1 MGLRRINKNNIIAID
16 TKFCDCSKIAGDVAA
31 YCDTVLTG
39 YYDNK
44 NVYPNSDSNGILL
57 ISFDTDDEFAVTGM
71 LKIKNFIIKNVKKN
85 KKSCCWVRIS
95 DDFKTTEII
104 GDISAFDISM
114 RPYIMV

>member
-16 TKFCDCSKIAGDVAA
+16 TKICDCSEIAFEVAL

-39 YYDNK
+39 IIDGK
-44 NVYPNSDSNGILL
+44 KLVPNSDSNGILL

-71 LKIKNFIIKNVKKN
+71 LKIKKFIIKNVKKD
-85 KKSCCWVRIS
+85 KRSCCWIRIS

-104 GDISAFDISM
+104 GDISAFDISL